1 MTTFCYMVSKSK
13 GKTTIHPMYK
23 KHVCSSTFTRLHFQY
38 GRHRLLFPLTM
49 FCSEYRKIRNKIM
62 LNHSFVIDKESATLK
77 TFKTKIQKKETFS
90 FVDVILL
97 GFLNIK
103 HCHWV

>member
-1 MTTFCYMVSKSK
+1 
-13 GKTTIHPMYK
+13 
-23 KHVCSSTFTRLHFQY
+23 
-38 GRHRLLFPLTM
+38 
-49 FCSEYRKIRNKIM
+49 M